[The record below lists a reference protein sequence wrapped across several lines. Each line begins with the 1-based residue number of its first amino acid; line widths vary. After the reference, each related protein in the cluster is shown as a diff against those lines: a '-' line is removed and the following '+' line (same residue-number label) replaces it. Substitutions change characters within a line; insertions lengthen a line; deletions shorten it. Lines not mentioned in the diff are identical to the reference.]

1 MGRFGLKS
9 GIHFAHFGVESGMVF
24 GGTRGSVWT
33 YLSFQFQMSNK
44 EREICEFEMNLINLF
59 VCALI

>member
-24 GGTRGSVWT
+24 GRTRGSVWT
-33 YLSFQFQMSNK
+33 YLSLPFQMSRK
-44 EREICEFEMNLINLF
+44 EREICECEMDLINLF